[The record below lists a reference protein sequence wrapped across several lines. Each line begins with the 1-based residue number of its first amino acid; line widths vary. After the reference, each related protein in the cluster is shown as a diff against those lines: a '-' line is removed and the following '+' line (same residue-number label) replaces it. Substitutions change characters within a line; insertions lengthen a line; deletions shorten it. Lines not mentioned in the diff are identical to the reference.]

1 MWRIKNYLLPVFISF
16 CSISFAQNITP
27 DSLLKKTVSKFKP
40 FSVSGNMGISYE
52 TYGLILNPAGSYYT
66 ARKPWSLLR
75 INISPILTFGEFSL
89 PININFSPQQTNFVT
104 PSVGGFGSVSG
115 KGQSVWQFLTNPLNN
130 FGIAPKYKWAQLQL
144 GTQYLNY
151 SNLSTGDIGLFGYGF
166 DLSPGKFRIKFFKG
180 VSQRPIDYDVSSIP
194 IVIGAYQR
202 NNWMAQLGME
212 EEGKYTIGLNFTKGK
227 DIINSVNPAPPAI
240 SGVLPQEGFTAS
252 FVLKTIIAKNYYF
265 NTEIAHS
272 IYTTDATQPLSTL
285 GAKGLQPFIASHT
298 STKSDEAIEASFG
311 RKSKNFDIGF
321 STKYIGAGFQTA
333 GYPFLQADHF
343 DNTVNTRI
351 NTWKNKMNITASIGT
366 RVNNLSSSTLKSSQF
381 IANINWFTQFNEH
394 FNVNA
399 NYNNFGF
406 QTGGSTGMRNVAN
419 DISINPSYTWTTK
432 KMMHLITATYTF
444 SKYDEQQN
452 FFPFATTH
460 NSTHTA
466 LLTYVPVFFEK
477 TFTTDF
483 SLMYF
488 TNKIP
493 LVLPNYLITTIYSAT
508 ANVGIPMA
516 KNKVM
521 LKGQLMYTYNQ
532 ISGAP
537 GSGSNVLA
545 TAGADWTITK
555 KLKWNLMMTGN
566 LFKYT
571 NTFLPPNAQYLES
584 TIKTSLQYSFK

>member
-1 MWRIKNYLLPVFISF
+1 
-16 CSISFAQNITP
+16 
-27 DSLLKKTVSKFKP
+27 
-40 FSVSGNMGISYE
+40 
-52 TYGLILNPAGSYYT
+52 
-66 ARKPWSLLR
+66 
-75 INISPILTFGEFSL
+75 
-89 PININFSPQQTNFVT
+89 
-104 PSVGGFGSVSG
+104 
-115 KGQSVWQFLTNPLNN
+115 
-130 FGIAPKYKWAQLQL
+130 
-144 GTQYLNY
+144 
-151 SNLSTGDIGLFGYGF
+151 
-166 DLSPGKFRIKFFKG
+166 
-180 VSQRPIDYDVSSIP
+180 
-194 IVIGAYQR
+194 
-202 NNWMAQLGME
+202 
-212 EEGKYTIGLNFTKGK
+212 
-227 DIINSVNPAPPAI
+227 
-240 SGVLPQEGFTAS
+240 
-252 FVLKTIIAKNYYF
+252 
-265 NTEIAHS
+265 
-272 IYTTDATQPLSTL
+272 
-285 GAKGLQPFIASHT
+285 
-298 STKSDEAIEASFG
+298 
-311 RKSKNFDIGF
+311 
-321 STKYIGAGFQTA
+321 
-333 GYPFLQADHF
+333 
-343 DNTVNTRI
+343 
-351 NTWKNKMNITASIGT
+351 MNITASIGT